1 MTWGQSSDK
10 STTRLEL
17 EEATVLDRGAPMMD
31 CKSTRGGCFVAMT
44 GKKKEGD
51 EAFFG
56 GCEEP
61 NLVRRWPHPSL

>member
-31 CKSTRGGCFVAMT
+31 CKSKQGGLRCN
-44 GKKKEGD
+44 D
-51 EAFFG
+51 
-56 GCEEP
+56 
-61 NLVRRWPHPSL
+61 W

>member
-31 CKSTRGGCFVAMT
+31 CKSTQGSASLQWLA
-44 GKKKEGD
+44 KKKK
-51 EAFFG
+51 AMK
-56 GCEEP
+56 
-61 NLVRRWPHPSL
+61 PSLGGVRSQIL

>member
-31 CKSTRGGCFVAMT
+31 CKSTQGVLRCDDWQ
-44 GKKKEGD
+44 KKEGD